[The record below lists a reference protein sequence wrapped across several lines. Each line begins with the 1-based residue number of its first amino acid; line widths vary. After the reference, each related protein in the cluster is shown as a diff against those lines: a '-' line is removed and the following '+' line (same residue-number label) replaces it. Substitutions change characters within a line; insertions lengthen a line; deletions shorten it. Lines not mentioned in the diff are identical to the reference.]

1 MAHPGLVWPVPAGA
15 PITDQPSSL
24 AERPRAIVVVTG
36 SELVRGGRRDANGPF
51 LSEELTS
58 RGLEPARVL
67 IVGDRP
73 EELEAAV
80 REGLQA
86 ELCILSGGL
95 GPTHDDRTIE
105 MLARGTGRALVLD
118 AELEQQIEAVSRS
131 IATRLR
137 RPFADFAAG
146 IAKQA
151 TLPEGAVSL
160 GLAGTAP
167 AVLLEHEQGVAV
179 ALPGPPGELQRL
191 WPAALASPAVQ
202 AILDQVRP
210 AEHRVLRF
218 FGPSESAV
226 ARALDEMGG
235 ERAGVQATVCAR
247 DLEIHVDLFVDEI
260 GSAQAAVL
268 EAELR
273 SRFAD
278 ALFAEDERPVEAIV
292 LDGCRQAGLTLATA
306 ESCTGGLVSARL
318 TAVPGA
324 SDVFVGGV
332 VSYSN
337 DVKQRLLGVPGELL
351 SQYGAV
357 SAEAA
362 AAMATGARE
371 ALHADVALAVTG
383 VAGPDGGTPGK
394 PVGLVFLHVVGPG
407 REDALRLELPG
418 GREAVQT
425 RSAASVLH
433 LLRRLLTQEDTHTRA
448 LAD

>member
-1 MAHPGLVWPVPAGA
+1 
-15 PITDQPSSL
+15 L

-51 LSEELTS
+51 LSEELTR

-73 EELEAAV
+73 EELEAAI
-80 REGLQA
+80 REGLEA
-86 ELCILSGGL
+86 ELCVLSGGL

-105 MLARGTGRALVLD
+105 MLARGTGRTLVLD
-118 AELEQQIEAVSRS
+118 RALEQEIEAVSRS
-131 IATRLR
+131 VASRLR

-167 AVLLEHEQGVAV
+167 AVLLEHERGVAV

-191 WPAALASPAVQ
+191 WPAALASPPVQ
-202 AILDQVRP
+202 AILDRVRP
-210 AEHRVLRF
+210 AEHRILRF

-226 ARALDEMGG
+226 AQALAEMGG
-235 ERAGVQATVCAR
+235 EHAGVEATVCAR
-247 DLEIHVDLFVDEI
+247 DLEIHVDLFVDEA
-260 GSAQAAVL
+260 GSAQATVL
-268 EAELR
+268 EGELR

-292 LDGCRQAGLTLATA
+292 LDQCREAGLTLATA

-318 TAVPGA
+318 TTVPGA
-324 SDVFVGGV
+324 SEVFVGGV

-337 DVKQRLLGVPGELL
+337 EAKRRLLGVPEEILAE
-351 SQYGAV
+351 YGAV
-357 SAEAA
+357 SAETA
-362 AAMATGARE
+362 AAMAAGARA
-371 ALHADVALAVTG
+371 ALHADVALGVTG
-383 VAGPDGGTPGK
+383 VAGPDGGTPEK
-394 PVGLVFLHVVGPG
+394 PVGLVFLHVEGPD
-407 REDALRLELPG
+407 RDAALRLELPG
-418 GREAVQT
+418 DREAVQA
-425 RSAASVLH
+425 RSAVSVLH
-433 LLRRLLTQEDTHTRA
+433 LLRRVLTQPDTPTRA

>member
-1 MAHPGLVWPVPAGA
+1 MP
-15 PITDQPSSL
+15 
-24 AERPRAIVVVTG
+24 ERPRAIVVVTG

-51 LSEELTS
+51 LSEELTR
-58 RGLEPARVL
+58 RGLEPACVL

-73 EELEAAV
+73 EELATAV
-80 REGLQA
+80 RAGLEA

-118 AELEQQIEAVSRS
+118 AELEREIEAVSRGV
-131 IATRLR
+131 ATRLR
-137 RPFADFAAG
+137 RPFGDFAAG

-167 AVLLEHEQGVAV
+167 AVLLEHERGVAV

-191 WPAALASPAVQ
+191 WPAALASPPVQ
-202 AILDQVRP
+202 AILDRVRP
-210 AEHRVLRF
+210 AEHRILRF

-235 ERAGVQATVCAR
+235 ERAGVEATVCAR
-247 DLEIHVDLFVDEI
+247 DLEIHVDLFVGES
-260 GSAQAAVL
+260 GSTQAAAL

-292 LDGCRQAGLTLATA
+292 LDQCRDAGLTLATA

-318 TAVPGA
+318 TAIPGA
-324 SDVFVGGV
+324 SEVFVGGA

-337 DVKQRLLGVPGELL
+337 DAKRRLLGVPEEIL
-351 SQYGAV
+351 SEYGAV

-362 AAMATGARE
+362 AAMASGARA
-371 ALHADVALAVTG
+371 ALDADIALAVTG
-383 VAGPDGGTPGK
+383 VAGPDGGTPEK
-394 PVGLVFLHVVGPG
+394 PVGLVFLHVEGSD
-407 REDALRLELPG
+407 RKAALRLELPG
-418 GREAVQT
+418 DREAVQT

-433 LLRRLLTQEDTHTRA
+433 LLRRVLTQPDTHTRT

>member
-1 MAHPGLVWPVPAGA
+1 M
-15 PITDQPSSL
+15 

-51 LSEELTS
+51 LSEELTR

-73 EELEAAV
+73 EELEAAI
-80 REGLQA
+80 REGLEA
-86 ELCILSGGL
+86 ELCVLSGGL

-105 MLARGTGRALVLD
+105 MLARGTGRGLVLD
-118 AELEQQIEAVSRS
+118 PELEQEIETVSRS
-131 IATRLR
+131 VATRLR

-167 AVLLEHEQGVAV
+167 AVLLEHERGVAV

-191 WPAALASPAVQ
+191 WPAAVASSPVQ
-202 AILDQVRP
+202 AILDRVRP
-210 AEHRVLRF
+210 AEHRILRF

-226 ARALDEMGG
+226 AQALDEMGG
-235 ERAGVQATVCAR
+235 EHAGVEATVCAR
-247 DLEIHVDLFVDEI
+247 DLEIHVDLFVDES

-273 SRFAD
+273 ARFAD

-292 LDGCRQAGLTLATA
+292 LDQCRRAGLTLATA

-318 TAVPGA
+318 TTVPDA
-324 SDVFVGGV
+324 SAVFVGGV

-337 DVKQRLLGVPGELL
+337 EVKRRLLGVSAELL
-351 SQYGAV
+351 SGYGAV
-357 SAEAA
+357 SAETA
-362 AAMATGARE
+362 AAMAAGARS

-383 VAGPDGGTPGK
+383 VAGPDGGTPEK
-394 PVGLVFLHVVGPG
+394 PVGLVFLHVEGPD
-407 REDALRLELPG
+407 RQAALRLELPG
-418 GREAVQT
+418 NRKAIQT

-433 LLRRLLTQEDTHTRA
+433 LLRQVLAQPDTQTRA

>member
-1 MAHPGLVWPVPAGA
+1 
-15 PITDQPSSL
+15 L

-51 LSEELTS
+51 LSGELTR

-73 EELEAAV
+73 EELEAAI
-80 REGLQA
+80 REGLEA
-86 ELCILSGGL
+86 ELCVLSGGL

-105 MLARGTGRALVLD
+105 MLARGTGRTLVLD
-118 AELEQQIEAVSRS
+118 PALEQEIEAVSRS
-131 IATRLR
+131 VASRLR

-167 AVLLEHEQGVAV
+167 AVLLEHEGGVAV

-191 WPAALASPAVQ
+191 WPAALASLPVQ
-202 AILDQVRP
+202 AILDRVRP
-210 AEHRVLRF
+210 AEHRILRF

-226 ARALDEMGG
+226 AQALAEMGG
-235 ERAGVQATVCAR
+235 EHAGVEATVCAR
-247 DLEIHVDLFVDEI
+247 DLEIHVDLFVDEA
-260 GSAQAAVL
+260 GSAQATVL

-292 LDGCRQAGLTLATA
+292 LDQCREAGLTLATA

-318 TAVPGA
+318 TTVPGA
-324 SDVFVGGV
+324 SEVFVGGV

-337 DVKQRLLGVPGELL
+337 EAKLRLLGVPDTVL
-351 SQYGAV
+351 SEYGAV
-357 SAEAA
+357 SAETA
-362 AAMATGARE
+362 AAMASGARA

-383 VAGPDGGTPGK
+383 VAGPDGGTLEK
-394 PVGLVFLHVVGPG
+394 PVGLVFLHVEGPD
-407 REDALRLELPG
+407 REAALRLELPG
-418 GREAVQT
+418 DREAIQT
-425 RSAASVLH
+425 RSAVSVLH
-433 LLRRLLTQEDTHTRA
+433 LLRRVLIQPDTLPRA

>member
-1 MAHPGLVWPVPAGA
+1 
-15 PITDQPSSL
+15 L

-51 LSEELTS
+51 LAEELTS

-73 EELEAAV
+73 DELEAAV
-80 REGLQA
+80 RDGLEA

-118 AELEQQIEAVSRS
+118 TELEREIEAFSRS
-131 IATRLR
+131 VATRLR

-167 AVLLEHEQGVAV
+167 AVLLEHEHGVAI

-191 WPAALASPAVQ
+191 WPAALASPPVQ
-202 AILDQVRP
+202 AILGRVRP
-210 AEHRVLRF
+210 AEHRILRF

-226 ARALDEMGG
+226 ARALDEVGG
-235 ERAGVQATVCAR
+235 ERAGVEATVCAR
-247 DLEIHVDLFVDEI
+247 DLEIHVDLFVDEP

-268 EAELR
+268 ETELR
-273 SRFAD
+273 RRFAEE
-278 ALFAEDERPVEAIV
+278 LFAEDERPVEAIV
-292 LDGCRQAGLTLATA
+292 LDHCRRAGLTLATA
-306 ESCTGGLVSARL
+306 ESCTGGLVSVGL

-324 SDVFVGGV
+324 SEVFVGGV

-337 DVKQRLLGVPGELL
+337 DAKQRLLGVPGEIL
-351 SQYGAV
+351 SEYGAV

-362 AAMATGARE
+362 AAMAAGARE
-371 ALHADVALAVTG
+371 ALDADVALAVTG
-383 VAGPDGGTPGK
+383 VAGPDGGTPEK
-394 PVGLVFLHVVGPG
+394 PVGLVFLHVEGPD
-407 REDALRLELPG
+407 REAALRLELPG
-418 GREAVQT
+418 DREAVQR

-433 LLRRLLTQEDTHTRA
+433 LLRRVLTQPGTHTRA

>member
-1 MAHPGLVWPVPAGA
+1 M
-15 PITDQPSSL
+15 
-24 AERPRAIVVVTG
+24 VTG

-51 LSEELTS
+51 LSDELTR

-80 REGLQA
+80 REGLLA
-86 ELCILSGGL
+86 DLCILSGGL

-105 MLARGTGRALVLD
+105 MLARGTGRTLVLD
-118 AELEQQIEAVSRS
+118 SELEREIEAVSRS
-131 IATRLR
+131 VATRLQ
-137 RPFADFAAG
+137 RPFGDFAAG

-151 TLPEGAVSL
+151 TLPEGGVSL

-167 AVLLEHEQGVAV
+167 AVLLAHEGGVAV

-191 WPAALASPAVQ
+191 WPAALASAPVR
-202 AILDQVRP
+202 AILDRVRP

-218 FGPSESAV
+218 FGPTESAV

-235 ERAGVQATVCAR
+235 ERDGVEATVCAR
-247 DLEIHVDLFVDEI
+247 DLEIHVDLFVR
-260 GSAQAAVL
+260 GSGEAQAAAL
-268 EAELR
+268 EGELR
-273 SRFAD
+273 RRFAD
-278 ALFAEDERPVEAIV
+278 ALFAEDERSVEAIV
-292 LDGCRQAGLTLATA
+292 LDYCREAGLTLAAA

-332 VSYSN
+332 VSYAD
-337 DVKQRLLGVPGELL
+337 DVKRRLLGVPAEIL
-351 SQYGAV
+351 SEHGAV
-357 SAEAA
+357 SAETA
-362 AAMATGARE
+362 AAMAFGARE
-371 ALHADVALAVTG
+371 ALEADVALAVTG
-383 VAGPDGGTPGK
+383 VAGPDVGTAEK
-394 PVGLVFLHVVGPG
+394 PVGLVFLHVAGPD
-407 REDALRLELPG
+407 REASLRLDLSG
-418 GREAVQT
+418 DRAAVQT

-433 LLRRLLTQEDTHTRA
+433 LLRRVLVQPGTQARA

>member
-1 MAHPGLVWPVPAGA
+1 
-15 PITDQPSSL
+15 L

-51 LSEELTS
+51 LSEELTR

-73 EELEAAV
+73 EELEAAI
-80 REGLQA
+80 REGLEA
-86 ELCILSGGL
+86 ELCVLSGGL

-105 MLARGTGRALVLD
+105 MLARCTGRTLVLD
-118 AELEQQIEAVSRS
+118 PALEQEIEAVSRS
-131 IATRLR
+131 VASRLR

-167 AVLLEHEQGVAV
+167 AVLLEHERGVAV

-191 WPAALASPAVQ
+191 WPAALASPPVQ
-202 AILDQVRP
+202 AILDRVRP
-210 AEHRVLRF
+210 AEHRILRF

-226 ARALDEMGG
+226 AQALAEMGG
-235 ERAGVQATVCAR
+235 EHAGVEATVCAR
-247 DLEIHVDLFVDEI
+247 DLEIHVDLFVDEA
-260 GSAQAAVL
+260 GSAQATVL
-268 EAELR
+268 EGELR

-292 LDGCRQAGLTLATA
+292 LDQCREAGLTLATA

-318 TAVPGA
+318 TTVPGA
-324 SDVFVGGV
+324 SEVFVGGV

-337 DVKQRLLGVPGELL
+337 EAKRRLLGVPEEILTE
-351 SQYGAV
+351 YGAV
-357 SAEAA
+357 SAETA
-362 AAMATGARE
+362 AAMAAGARA
-371 ALHADVALAVTG
+371 ALHADVALGVTG
-383 VAGPDGGTPGK
+383 VAGPDGGTPEK
-394 PVGLVFLHVVGPG
+394 PVGLVFLHVEGPD
-407 REDALRLELPG
+407 RDAALRLELPG
-418 GREAVQT
+418 DREAVQA
-425 RSAASVLH
+425 RSAVSVLH
-433 LLRRLLTQEDTHTRA
+433 LLRRVLTQPDTPTRA

>member
-1 MAHPGLVWPVPAGA
+1 M
-15 PITDQPSSL
+15 

-80 REGLQA
+80 REGLEA

-105 MLARGTGRALVLD
+105 MLARGTGRALVLNT
-118 AELEQQIEAVSRS
+118 ELEQEIEAVSRS
-131 IATRLR
+131 VATRLR

-167 AVLLEHEQGVAV
+167 AVLLEHDHGVAV

-191 WPAALASPAVQ
+191 WPAALASPPVR
-202 AILDQVRP
+202 AILDRVRP
-210 AEHRVLRF
+210 AEHRILRF

-226 ARALDEMGG
+226 ARALDETGG
-235 ERAGVQATVCAR
+235 ERAGVEATVCAR
-247 DLEIHVDLFVDEI
+247 DLEIHVDLFVTKS

-292 LDGCRQAGLTLATA
+292 LDQCRQAGLTLATA

-324 SDVFVGGV
+324 SEVFVGGV

-337 DVKQRLLGVPGELL
+337 GAKRRLLGVPGEIL
-351 SQYGAV
+351 SEHGAV
-357 SAEAA
+357 SAETA
-362 AAMATGARE
+362 AAMAAGARE
-371 ALHADVALAVTG
+371 ALDADVALAVTG
-383 VAGPDGGTPGK
+383 VAGPEGGTPGK
-394 PVGLVFLHVVGPG
+394 PVGLVFLHVQAPE
-407 REDALRLELPG
+407 REAALRLELPG
-418 GREAVQT
+418 DREAVQI

-433 LLRRLLTQEDTHTRA
+433 LLRRVLTQPDTHSRA

>member
-1 MAHPGLVWPVPAGA
+1 VV
-15 PITDQPSSL
+15 
-24 AERPRAIVVVTG
+24 ERPRAIIVVTG
-36 SELVRGGRRDANGPF
+36 SELVRGGRRDGNGPF

-58 RGLEPARVL
+58 RGLEPARVV

-105 MLARGTGRALVLD
+105 MLARGAGRALVLD
-118 AELEQQIEAVSRS
+118 TELEQEIEIVSQRV
-131 IATRLR
+131 ATRLR

-146 IAKQA
+146 ISKQA
-151 TLPEGAVSL
+151 MLPEGAVSL

-167 AVLLEHEQGVAV
+167 AVLLEHSQGVAV
-179 ALPGPPGELQRL
+179 ALPGPPAELQRL
-191 WPAALASPAVQ
+191 WPAALASAPVQ
-202 AILDQVRP
+202 AILDRVRP

-235 ERAGVQATVCAR
+235 ERAGVEATVCAR
-247 DLEIHVDLFVDEI
+247 DLEIHVDLFVDEP

-268 EAELR
+268 ETELR
-273 SRFAD
+273 SRFAE
-278 ALFAEDERPVEAIV
+278 ALFAEDDERPVEAMV
-292 LDGCRQAGLTLATA
+292 LDQCRQAGLTLATA

-318 TAVPGA
+318 TAIPGA
-324 SDVFVGGV
+324 SEVFVGGV

-337 DVKQRLLGVPGELL
+337 DAKRRLLGVPGEIL
-351 SQYGAV
+351 SEYGEV
-357 SAEAA
+357 SAETA
-362 AAMATGARE
+362 AAMAAGARE
-371 ALHADVALAVTG
+371 ALDADVALAVTG
-383 VAGPDGGTPGK
+383 VAGPGGGTPGK
-394 PVGLVFLHVVGPG
+394 PVGLVFLHVQGLDQ
-407 REDALRLELPG
+407 EASLRLELPG
-418 GREAVQT
+418 DREAVQA

-433 LLRRLLTQEDTHTRA
+433 LLRRVLTQTDTHTRA

>member
-1 MAHPGLVWPVPAGA
+1 MP
-15 PITDQPSSL
+15 
-24 AERPRAIVVVTG
+24 ERPRAIVVVTG

-51 LSEELTS
+51 LSEELT
-58 RGLEPARVL
+58 RHGLEPACVL

-73 EELEAAV
+73 EELATAV
-80 REGLQA
+80 RAGLEA

-118 AELEQQIEAVSRS
+118 TELERKIEAVSRGV
-131 IATRLR
+131 ATRLR
-137 RPFADFAAG
+137 RPFADFSAG
-146 IAKQA
+146 ITKQA

-167 AVLLEHEQGVAV
+167 AVLLEHERGVAV

-191 WPAALASPAVQ
+191 WPAALASPPVQ
-202 AILDQVRP
+202 AILDRVRP
-210 AEHRVLRF
+210 AEHRILRF

-235 ERAGVQATVCAR
+235 ERAGVEATVCAR
-247 DLEIHVDLFVDEI
+247 DLEIHVDLFADGSE
-260 GSAQAAVL
+260 SAQAAAL

-292 LDGCRQAGLTLATA
+292 LDRCRGAGLTLATA
-306 ESCTGGLVSARL
+306 DSCTGGLVSARL
-318 TAVPGA
+318 TAIPGA
-324 SDVFVGGV
+324 SEVFVGGA

-337 DVKQRLLGVPGELL
+337 DAKRRLLGVPAEIL
-351 SQYGAV
+351 SAYGAV
-357 SAEAA
+357 SAETA
-362 AAMATGARE
+362 AAMASGARA
-371 ALHADVALAVTG
+371 ALDADVGLAVTG
-383 VAGPDGGTPGK
+383 VAGPDGGTPEK
-394 PVGLVFLHVVGPG
+394 PVGLVFLHIEGPD
-407 REDALRLELPG
+407 REAALRLELPG
-418 GREAVQT
+418 DREAIQT

-433 LLRRLLTQEDTHTRA
+433 LLRRVLTQPDTHTRA

>member
-1 MAHPGLVWPVPAGA
+1 M
-15 PITDQPSSL
+15 
-24 AERPRAIVVVTG
+24 AERPRAIIVVTG

-58 RGLEPARVL
+58 RGLEPARVV

-105 MLARGTGRALVLD
+105 MLARGAGRALVLD
-118 AELEQQIEAVSRS
+118 TELEQEIETVSRRV
-131 IATRLR
+131 ATRLR
-137 RPFADFAAG
+137 RPFGDFAAG
-146 IAKQA
+146 ISKQA
-151 TLPEGAVSL
+151 KLPEGAISL

-179 ALPGPPGELQRL
+179 ALPGPPAELQRL
-191 WPAALASPAVQ
+191 WPAALASAPVQ
-202 AILDQVRP
+202 AILDRVRP
-210 AEHRVLRF
+210 AEHRILRF

-235 ERAGVQATVCAR
+235 ERAGVEATVCAR
-247 DLEIHVDLFVDEI
+247 DLEIHVDLFVDEP
-260 GSAQAAVL
+260 GSAQAAAL

-273 SRFAD
+273 SRFAE
-278 ALFAEDERPVEAIV
+278 ALFAEDDERPVEAMV
-292 LDGCRQAGLTLATA
+292 LDQCRQAGLTLATA

-318 TAVPGA
+318 TAIPGA
-324 SDVFVGGV
+324 SEVFVGGL

-337 DVKQRLLGVPGELL
+337 DAKRRLLGVPGDIL
-351 SQYGAV
+351 SEYGAV
-357 SAEAA
+357 SAETA
-362 AAMATGARE
+362 AAMAAGARE
-371 ALHADVALAVTG
+371 ALDADVALAVTG

-394 PVGLVFLHVVGPG
+394 PVGLVFLHVQGPV
-407 REDALRLELPG
+407 REASLRLELPG
-418 GREAVQT
+418 DREAVQA

-433 LLRRLLTQEDTHTRA
+433 LLRRVLTQADTHTRA